1 MENFDYLVG
10 LISIVVGLGLAEVAS
25 GMDRLLRTSGA
36 KHDPL
41 VFGPPILVALM
52 LVSIWFDV
60 WAVRRIPNLLSFP
73 FFVLSFAQLMLLY
86 LLAASCVPKMA
97 GETRTL
103 TSAEYEQNRPYFW
116 RLFSMYELMY
126 FGFWIF
132 FETKKGLSATD
143 LAERAFTP
151 NGGALPLIVGI
162 GLALTRNRIVQGIGL
177 TLLIVWLFVGYW
189 SYQIT

>member
-25 GMDRLLRTSGA
+25 GMNRLLRASGA

-73 FFVLSFAQLMLLY
+73 FFVVTFAQLMLLY
-86 LLAASCVPKMA
+86 LLAASCVPETA
-97 GETRTL
+97 GETGTI
-103 TSAEYEQNRPYFW
+103 TSAEYEGNRPYFW
-116 RLFSMYELMY
+116 RLFSLYELMY

-132 FETKKGLSATD
+132 FMTKKGLSPLN

-151 NGGALPLIVGI
+151 SGGALPLVVGI
-162 GLALTRNRIVQGIGL
+162 GLALTRNRLVQGLGL
-177 TLLIVWLFVGYW
+177 MLLIVWLFVGYW
-189 SYQIT
+189 SYRIT

>member
-25 GMDRLLRTSGA
+25 GINRLLRTSGA

-73 FFVLSFAQLMLLY
+73 FFVVTFAQLMLLY
-86 LLAASCVPKMA
+86 LLAASCVPKTA
-97 GETRTL
+97 GETATF
-103 TSAEYEQNRPYFW
+103 TSAEYEENRPYFW

-132 FETKKGLSATD
+132 FQTKKGLPPAA
-143 LAERAFTP
+143 LLERIFEPT
-151 NGGALPLIVGI
+151 GAAVPLIIGIAMALFRRRSLQAIGLVLLMGWLIVGYW
-162 GLALTRNRIVQGIGL
+162 NYRI
-177 TLLIVWLFVGYW
+177 
-189 SYQIT
+189 S

>member
-10 LISIVVGLGLAEVAS
+10 LMSIVVGLGLAEVAS
-25 GMDRLLRTSGA
+25 GMNRLLRTSGA

-41 VFGPPILVALM
+41 VFGPPTLVALM

-73 FFVLSFAQLMLLY
+73 FFVVTFAQLMLLY
-86 LLAASCVPKMA
+86 LLAASCVPKTA
-97 GETRTL
+97 GETETL

-132 FETKKGLSATD
+132 FMSKKGLSP
-143 LAERAFTP
+143 LNVAERAFTP
-151 NGGALPLIVGI
+151 SGGALPLVVGI
-162 GLALTRNRIVQGIGL
+162 GLALTRNRFVQGLGL
-177 TLLIVWLFVGYW
+177 TLLIVWLIVGYW
-189 SYQIT
+189 SYRIA